1 MKLLLERIYTCKTYT
16 IGHLYLIDNG
26 EKKYLMD
33 TIEDCDRNLSDDMSL
48 EEIKKLKKYCETAI
62 PTGTYNITMNVK
74 SPSYSQKTY
83 YKNYCNGYLPR
94 LLNVKGFDGIL
105 MHRGSNAEHS
115 CGCLIL
121 GYNKIKG
128 GVTNSQQAFEMLM
141 EDYLLPNKN
150 NEIIIEIKQ
159 KYKKN

>member
-16 IGHLYLIDNG
+16 IGHLYLIEND

-33 TIEDCDRNLSDDMSL
+33 TIEDSDRKLDDEMSL
-48 EEIKKLKKYCETAI
+48 EDIKKKKVYCETAI
-62 PTGTYNITMNVK
+62 PTGNYRITMNVQ
-74 SPSYSQKTY
+74 SPSYSKKTY

-105 MHRGSNAEHS
+105 MHRGTTAEHS
-115 CGCLIL
+115 CGCIIV

-128 GVTNSQQAFEMLM
+128 GLVDSQKAFEMLM
-141 EDYLLPNKN
+141 EKYLQPNKN
-150 NEIIIEIKQ
+150 ETITIEIVS
-159 KYKKN
+159 KYKK